1 MRARLFSRHFDW
13 WTTHG
18 FEFDESVKTR
28 LALVQQ
34 ETLMKM
40 FAVRTTVTSLLRH
53 PPSIHIQACVL
64 CSQLA
69 CKSGREY
76 RAVEVCELMPSSHT
90 VQLAI
95 KYASRLRLM
104 QLAARLGEVAR
115 QKAEEEAEEVEP
127 EVMEEVALEER
138 EHAQKSRSVE
148 LNLTQ
153 AKILVMTSF
162 C

>member
-40 FAVRTTVTSLLRH
+40 FAVRTTVTSSSLV
-53 PPSIHIQACVL
+53 HIQACMLNV
-64 CSQLA
+64 QLA

-115 QKAEEEAEEVEP
+115 QKAEEEAEEAEP
-127 EVMEEVALEER
+127 EVMEEVAREER

-148 LNLTQ
+148 YTYTQ
-153 AKILVMTSF
+153 SKILVIANF
-162 C
+162 